1 MTPLERADKVR
12 EVLKF
17 GRDNGSRFGEHDL
30 MDDAISDVPPG
41 SLILTPDE
49 AETVRGGIEGCLHAT
64 APPPG
69 ATIVVPDWAMDAQ
82 AVLALLAGK
91 GQT

>member
-12 EVLKF
+12 DALQPSPSDSPMEAEVFAEAFAL
-17 GRDNGSRFGEHDL
+17 L
-30 MDDAISDVPPG
+30 PPG

-49 AETVRGGIEGCLHAT
+49 AEKVRRQVLEGKLNDQLLAGKHFVAK
-64 APPPG
+64 
-69 ATIVVPDWAMDAQ
+69 DWNKAL
-82 AVLALLAGK
+82 VLLAGK

>member
-12 EVLKF
+12 EFVAIVTVPD
-17 GRDNGSRFGEHDL
+17 GRPRP
-30 MDDAISDVPPG
+30 DVPPG

-49 AETVRGGIEGCLHAT
+49 AMQIRHQIAWI
-64 APPPG
+64 PPC
-69 ATIVVPDWAMDAQ
+69 DAKD

>member
-12 EVLKF
+12 EALQEASSF
-17 GRDNGSRFGEHDL
+17 RHAASRTL
-30 MDDAISDVPPG
+30 QDVPPG

-49 AETVRGGIEGCLHAT
+49 AEMVRADFRAAL
-64 APPPG
+64 
-69 ATIVVPDWAMDAQ
+69 
-82 AVLALLAGK
+82 AVGERGLPARALALLAGE